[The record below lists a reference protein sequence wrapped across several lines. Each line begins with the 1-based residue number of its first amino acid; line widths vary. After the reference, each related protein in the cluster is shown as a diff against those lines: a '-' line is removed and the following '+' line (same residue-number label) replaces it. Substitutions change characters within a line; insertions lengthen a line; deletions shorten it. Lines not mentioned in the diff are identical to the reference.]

1 MPTVKPTL
9 KSVVEEWLKEGRTE
23 LSYAITPSHCKGP
36 VSLTLRQRTCGCG
49 CVRQYTPELTSIQ
62 RLEIQTLIEKLQAFF
77 KKVVQEVKDFG
88 TGLTFI
94 LVPKAN

>member
-1 MPTVKPTL
+1 MPTKKPSL
-9 KSVVEEWLKEGRTE
+9 RSVVVAWLREGRTE
-23 LSYAITPSHCKGP
+23 LSYTITPSHCKGP

-49 CVRQYTPELTSIQ
+49 CAKQYTPKLTPIQ
-62 RLEIQTLIEKLQAFF
+62 RLEIQTLINKLKEFF

>member
-1 MPTVKPTL
+1 MPTKRPTL
-9 KSVVEEWLKEGRTE
+9 KSVVERWLKEKFE
-23 LSYAITPSHCKGP
+23 LSYAIAPSHCKGR
-36 VSLTLRQRTCGCG
+36 VSLTLRRRRCACS
-49 CVRQYTPELTSIQ
+49 CAKQYTPELTPIE
-62 RLEIQTLIEKLQAFF
+62 RLEIQTLIEKLTEFF